1 MAGWQIIKS
10 EYILKH
16 KYMTLRKDVC
26 ETSDNVVIDPYF
38 VLEFPTWVQVLAFD
52 KENNILITRQYRHG
66 VQQVIY
72 GLPTGYTEPED
83 KSDEESIKRELLE
96 ETGYASDKFIS
107 VGKLQ
112 PNPAT
117 QNNIVH
123 CFAAFDI
130 KKIQEPADDP
140 SERIKTDFIAV
151 KELLKLISAGEFA
164 HALHVAGVFLVLS
177 KLELLKLKSDR

>member
-1 MAGWQIIKS
+1 MTEWLIKNS

-16 KYMTLRKDVC
+16 KYMTVRKDSC
-26 ETSDNVVIDPYF
+26 ETSEGAIIDPYF

-52 KENNILITRQYRHG
+52 SDSNILVTRQYRHG

-83 KSDEESIKRELLE
+83 ISDEESIKRELLE
-96 ETGYASDKFIS
+96 ETGYTSEKFVS

-130 KKIQEPADDP
+130 KKTKQPADDP
-140 SERIKTDFIAV
+140 SERITTEFVSVEK
-151 KELLKLISAGEFA
+151 LLKLISDGEFA
-164 HALHVAGVFLVLS
+164 HALHVAGVFLTLS

>member
-1 MAGWQIIKS
+1 
-10 EYILKH
+10 
-16 KYMTLRKDVC
+16 MTLRKDVC
-26 ETSDNVVIDPYF
+26 ETSEGTNIDPYF
-38 VLEFPTWVQVLAFD
+38 VLEFPTWVQVIAFD
-52 KENNILITRQYRHG
+52 SNNHILITRQYRHG

-83 KSDEESIKRELLE
+83 ISDEESIKRELLE
-96 ETGYASDKFIS
+96 ETGYTSEKFMS

-130 KKIQEPADDP
+130 KKIKEPANDP
-140 SERIKTDFIAV
+140 SERITTEFVSV
-151 KELLKLISAGEFA
+151 KKLLKLISDGEFA
-164 HALHVAGVFLVLS
+164 HALHVAGVFMAFS
-177 KLELLKLKSDR
+177 KLEILKQKSE